1 MADGIRLHHP
11 VERDCT
17 YLVRHPRKDY
27 YLTLDADGDVIV
39 STTIYE
45 RLKVV
50 DLAGLMF
57 MNVVATPPTQI
68 IRVGVVGQERKVVR
82 A

>member
-27 YLTLDADGDVIV
+27 YLQLDAEGDVIV

-50 DLAGLMF
+50 GLAGLIF
-57 MNVVATPPTQI
+57 CNVVKTPPTQI
-68 IRVGVVGQERKVVR
+68 IRVGAADQERKVVR